1 MLSKQSLKPHFGI
14 DTRESTA
21 INHCDFLLTRKEERR
36 KEIKEKG
43 RREEKKDGGREE
55 REREGREAGER
66 GTQMNMFINRLN
78 AK

>member
-21 INHCDFLLTRKEERR
+21 INHCDFLLTRKEEKR
-36 KEIKEKG
+36 KEIKEEG
-43 RREEKKDGGREE
+43 RREEEKEGGKEDRES
-55 REREGREAGER
+55 EGREAGER
-66 GTQMNMFINRLN
+66 ETQIDMFINRLN